1 MGCENDTVICSFIKR
16 CLVDQIVYCSNLD
29 KKWKKTENR
38 KQKTEVVE
46 FEMNQFISLHIP

>member
-1 MGCENDTVICSFIKR
+1 MGCENDSVICSFIKR